1 MIKAVLTCLCFPS
14 VILYQI
20 IKALHH
26 AANKPR
32 KKRPKQ
38 TIIIKTQ
45 KPQAKPQSKPPAT
58 LSTARDQARK
68 EKEKAA
74 AREKLRK
81 AAAENRLAAIDLK
94 LYYPLMDEYQ
104 AQLEGLIPGSK
115 KHTQLLK
122 QLNAAE
128 RKVEK
133 AETTQSKYKR
143 LYKEYSAKYGRPE

>member
-32 KKRPKQ
+32 KKRTKQ

-45 KPQAKPQSKPPAT
+45 KPQAKPPAT

-81 AAAENRLAAIDLK
+81 AAADNRLAAIDLK

-104 AQLEGLIPGSK
+104 MQLQGMVPGSK

>member
-45 KPQAKPQSKPPAT
+45 KPQAKPPAT

-81 AAAENRLAAIDLK
+81 AAADNRLAVIDLK

-115 KHTQLLK
+115 KHTQILK

-143 LYKEYSAKYGRPE
+143 LYKEYFTKYGRLE